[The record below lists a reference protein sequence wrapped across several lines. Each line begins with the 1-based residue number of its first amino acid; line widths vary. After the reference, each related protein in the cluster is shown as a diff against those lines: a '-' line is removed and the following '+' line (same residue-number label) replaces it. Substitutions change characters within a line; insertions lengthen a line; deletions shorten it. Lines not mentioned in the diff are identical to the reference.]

1 MKIAVISDT
10 HGVLKDSLLL
20 QLQDCDYIL
29 HAGDIGTQECYLR
42 LRELKIPLYIIRGNC
57 DRGEWCRN
65 LPETLAA
72 PIGGR
77 IFYLIH
83 KKSQLP
89 YPLPEADFIISGHT
103 HAYSVSCRG
112 SVTYLNPG
120 SAGRSR
126 SGAPLSMAV
135 VTLDEDSRQECPPGI
150 LAWHDASPRQ
160 TRGSISIEQICLT

>member
-1 MKIAVISDT
+1 MKIGVISDT
-10 HGVLKDSLLL
+10 HGILKDSLLQ
-20 QLQDCDYIL
+20 QLRGCDYIL

-126 SGAPLSMAV
+126 GGAPLSMAV
-135 VTLDEDSRQECPPGI
+135 LTLDEASRQDRASGI
-150 LAWHDASPRQ
+150 SAWHGGSPQQ
-160 TRGSISIEQICLT
+160 TRGGISIEQVCLT

>member
-10 HGVLKDSLLL
+10 HGVLKDSLLQ
-20 QLQDCDYIL
+20 QLRSCDYIL

-65 LPETLAA
+65 LPEPLAA

-89 YPLPEADFIISGHT
+89 YPLPKADFIISGHT

-112 SVTYLNPG
+112 SITYLNPG

-126 SGAPLSMAV
+126 GGAPLSMAII
-135 VTLDEDSRQECPPGI
+135 TLDEDSRQECPTGI
-150 LAWHDASPRQ
+150 LAWHDVSPRQ
-160 TRGSISIEQICLT
+160 TRGSSSIEQVCLT